1 MKTKKTEGRELPTE
15 MQRINNKV
23 KQAKEKMYEKASR
36 KVAKLTKK
44 KKVKEVPN
52 TLFGKQ
58 IRHNPK
64 AHKLNIALAMSGI
77 HTDIPTAD
85 LILQV
90 FNKMEEMGGD
100 FDMNTACSI
109 KDKIVSE
116 YEEIERKFKEGK

>member
-1 MKTKKTEGRELPTE
+1 MKKTQGRELPTE
-15 MQRINNKV
+15 MQRMNNKV
-23 KQAKEKMYEKASR
+23 KQAKEKMYEKAQR
-36 KVAKLTKK
+36 KVAEK

-85 LILQV
+85 LILTV
-90 FNKMEEMGGD
+90 LDKMCEMGGD
-100 FDMNTACSI
+100 FDMETACSI

-116 YEEIERKFKEGK
+116 YEEIERKFNEGK

>member
-1 MKTKKTEGRELPTE
+1 MKKTQGRELPTE
-15 MQRINNKV
+15 MQRMNNKV
-23 KQAKEKMYEKASR
+23 KQAKEKMYEKAQR
-36 KVAKLTKK
+36 KVAEK

-85 LILQV
+85 LILTV
-90 FNKMEEMGGD
+90 LDKMCEMGGD
-100 FDMNTACSI
+100 FDMETACSK

-116 YEEIERKFKEGK
+116 YEEIERKFNEGK